1 MLACLVSCAG
11 HESKNERG
19 FQVLSINPEKADKIS
34 WDDMFEDAS
43 LVQLETNDTVLINAI
58 YNIIPFDNYLY
69 ILDRRSESVFIYTNE
84 GEIRKVIHDQGSGP
98 EEYSKVSCIAV
109 DKWKNELSLIDNN
122 LRKKFI
128 YDTSGD
134 FVRIDT
140 IPFRLNEML
149 FLDGKNKILLRSV
162 LDIKDGYMM
171 NCYRSGKLVN
181 QYHPYHYMNG
191 ASINYWETPLVQS
204 GNYTYMHV
212 MYNDTICRYDFDQL
226 EGGYIVDFGNKAIPS
241 DLKNIPQDVLADQI
255 DTYVKQRDDKVAQS
269 PYLFED
275 NDDCMWLSYLYNKN
289 NYYCRYDKR
298 VNSLQSFY
306 GPYIGELCMLD
317 ILYGTFVQNGKFYF
331 ILDQLKYSN
340 LSEDR
345 KNEIKHHFKSLYL
358 ILEKSSLED
367 NPIVLIAKIRD
378 V

>member
-11 HESKNERG
+11 YESKNERG

-69 ILDRRSESVFIYTNE
+69 ILDRRSESIFIYTNE

-98 EEYSKVSCIAV
+98 EEYSRVSCIAV

-171 NCYRSGKLVN
+171 NCYRSGK
-181 QYHPYHYMNG
+181 
-191 ASINYWETPLVQS
+191 IQS
-204 GNYTYMHV
+204 
-212 MYNDTICRYDFDQL
+212 QL
-226 EGGYIVDFGNKAIPS
+226 
-241 DLKNIPQDVLADQI
+241 
-255 DTYVKQRDDKVAQS
+255 T
-269 PYLFED
+269 
-275 NDDCMWLSYLYNKN
+275 
-289 NYYCRYDKR
+289 
-298 VNSLQSFY
+298 
-306 GPYIGELCMLD
+306 
-317 ILYGTFVQNGKFYF
+317 
-331 ILDQLKYSN
+331 
-340 LSEDR
+340 
-345 KNEIKHHFKSLYL
+345 
-358 ILEKSSLED
+358 
-367 NPIVLIAKIRD
+367 
-378 V
+378 